1 MNARRLASTTSTV
14 KWKVKRAKP
23 YGGKRQ
29 ALTQD
34 ELDRL
39 FAALRGN
46 RHGHRDYMVALV
58 TLLHGLRVSE
68 LIDLRWDDI
77 DWRKGT
83 IAIRRLK
90 GSIDGTHY
98 LERDEAVGLKRL
110 QREQEPRR
118 PHIFTSE
125 RGQAFSGF
133 AINKMIATAGR
144 KARITWSVHPH
155 CLRAHHRHDAGQ
167 WRHGRL
173 AIEQADGPCLDRQ
186 HHQIRP
192 DEPRAVED
200 LAGQTLCRHL
210 PCGARWY
217 SQTVIRRIGGAPQ
230 AGERGR
236 SPEGRAGP
244 ILDSRSATREPHD
257 REHSA
262 DRGRRPALDRHQQG
276 RTRTG
281 APRAVF
287 PMPIQPKPRRPVR
300 HGLPQLVSRR

>member
-39 FAALRGN
+39 FAALKGN

-58 TLLHGLRVSE
+58 TFLHGLRVSE

-98 LERDEAVGLKRL
+98 LERDEAIGLKRL

-125 RGQAFSGF
+125 RGEAFSRF

-144 KARITWSVHPH
+144 
-155 CLRAHHRHDAGQ
+155 
-167 WRHGRL
+167 
-173 AIEQADGPCLDRQ
+173 
-186 HHQIRP
+186 
-192 DEPRAVED
+192 
-200 LAGQTLCRHL
+200 
-210 PCGARWY
+210 
-217 SQTVIRRIGGAPQ
+217 RR
-230 AGERGR
+230 R
-236 SPEGRAGP
+236 SPGRYIRTVYGTPPA
-244 ILDSRSATREPHD
+244 RC
-257 REHSA
+257 
-262 DRGRRPALDRHQQG
+262 RPMA
-276 RTRTG
+276 
-281 APRAVF
+281 AW
-287 PMPIQPKPRRPVR
+287 MP
-300 HGLPQLVSRR
+300 GD